1 MITQSESKHKLSK
14 EWINELLSKGV
25 SKNSLTES
33 NSDWLNSIRHNAE
46 LSIEHM
52 KMPTR
57 KDEIWRYSNLDKI
70 FSQPFKLADKTSG
83 SLPEFNLDAHIIPG
97 LESYQIV
104 IANGC
109 CIPDLDNMSDLP
121 EGVDITGLQ
130 DALSLSATPV
140 STFLGQLA
148 GYEAHIFSVLNT
160 ALINDGVFIH
170 IGAGIKLDKPI
181 EIITITTESESSL
194 MIQPRNLLVME
205 KGASATIIERYI
217 SNDQFSDYEK
227 NDFKKNDFKSND
239 VNSCYFNNNLIEI
252 ILHDDA
258 ALNHYRIQDE
268 SKQAYHMGS
277 IFVSQM
283 TRSEYK
289 HTTYASGGHWARTDI
304 HVDFNGQSAQCQLN
318 GLYSVGKQQL
328 IDFHTKVQHHAPG
341 CLSQERFK
349 GILYGK
355 GGRAVFDG
363 HIIVDKDAQATDAH
377 MSTSNLLLTRNAE
390 IDTKPQLEIYADN
403 VKCSHGATVGQLE
416 AEQIFYLRSRGI
428 NESRAKQILCI
439 GFAAEIINTIQIK
452 SLVEIITKQLQ
463 EKILVL
469 NDVV

>member
-1 MITQSESKHKLSK
+1 MITQIEAKPGLSK
-14 EWINELLSKGV
+14 EWVNGLLSKEG
-25 SKNSLTES
+25 SENSLAES
-33 NSDWLNSIRHNAE
+33 NNDWLNSIRHNAE
-46 LSIEHM
+46 LSIAQM

-70 FSQPFKLADKTSG
+70 FSQPFKLADKTSA
-83 SLPEFNLDAHIIPG
+83 SLAELNLDDHIIPG
-97 LESYQIV
+97 LDSYQII

-109 CIPDLDNMSDLP
+109 CIPELSNMSDLP
-121 EGVDITGLQ
+121 EGVTISSLQ
-130 DALSLSATPV
+130 DAKSLAAIPV

-148 GYEAHIFSVLNT
+148 GKESHIFSALNT
-160 ALINDGVFIH
+160 ALINEGVFIH
-170 IGAGIKLDKPI
+170 IGTGIKLDKPI
-181 EIITITTESESSL
+181 EIISITTESENSL
-194 MIQPRNLLVME
+194 LLQPRTLLVME
-205 KGASATIIERYI
+205 KGASATVVERYI
-217 SNDQFSDYEK
+217 SNA
-227 NDFKKNDFKSND
+227 NHL
-239 VNSCYFNNNLIEI
+239 YFNNNLIEI
-252 ILHDDA
+252 ILQDKA

-277 IFVSQM
+277 VFVSQM
-283 TRSEYK
+283 TCSEYK

-304 HVDFNGQSAQCQLN
+304 HVDFNGQSAQCHLN
-318 GLYSVGKQQL
+318 GLYSVGQQQL
-328 IDFHTKVQHHAPG
+328 IDFHTKVQHHAPN

-403 VKCSHGATVGQLE
+403 VKCSHGASVGQLE

-428 NESRAKQILCI
+428 DESRAKQMLCL
-439 GFAAEIINTIQIK
+439 GFAAEIINTIEIE

-469 NDVV
+469 NDIL

>member
-1 MITQSESKHKLSK
+1 MITQIESKHIIFREWLNDLLSK
-14 EWINELLSKGV
+14 EGSD
-25 SKNSLTES
+25 NSLTES
-33 NSDWLNSIRHNAE
+33 SNDWLDSIRHNAE
-46 LSIEHM
+46 VSIAQM

-70 FSQPFKLADKTSG
+70 FSQPFKLADKTSAFF
-83 SLPEFNLDAHIIPG
+83 PELNLDDHIIPG

-109 CIPDLDNMSDLP
+109 CISELSNMSDLP
-121 EGVDITGLQ
+121 EGVTISNLQ
-130 DALSLSATPV
+130 DARSLSAFPV
-140 STFLGQLA
+140 STFLGQIS
-148 GYEAHIFSVLNT
+148 GKESHIFSALNT
-160 ALINDGVFIH
+160 ALINEGIFIH
-170 IGAGIKLDKPI
+170 IGTGVKLDRPI
-181 EIITITTESESSL
+181 EIISITTESENSL
-194 MIQPRNLLVME
+194 LLQPRTLLVME
-205 KGASATIIERYI
+205 EGAAATVVERYI
-217 SNDQFSDYEK
+217 SNANSSGFKMNTFK
-227 NDFKKNDFKSND
+227 NNELTSND
-239 VNSCYFNNNLIEI
+239 ANHLYFNNNLIEI
-252 ILHDDA
+252 ILQDKA

-277 IFVSQM
+277 VFVSQM
-283 TRSEYK
+283 TCSEYK

-304 HVDFNGQSAQCQLN
+304 HVDFNGQSAQCHLN
-318 GLYSVGKQQL
+318 GLYSVGEQQL
-328 IDFHTKVQHHAPG
+328 IDFHTKVQHHAPD
-341 CLSQERFK
+341 CLSQEHFK

-403 VKCSHGATVGQLE
+403 VKCSHGASVGQLE

-428 NESRAKQILCI
+428 NESRAKQMLCL
-439 GFAAEIINTIQIK
+439 GFAAEIINTIEIE

-463 EKILVL
+463 EKILIL
-469 NDVV
+469 NDIV